1 MRRCLARPKA
11 DLPPEEAVRS
21 LIDPQGRLAIRVSPG
36 SSRDAIELA
45 EGKLLVRVRARAVD
59 GQANEA
65 VLALVARALGLAP
78 SRIGLLRGAAG
89 REKLLQVDR

>member
-1 MRRCLARPKA
+1 MARPKA
-11 DLPPEEAVRS
+11 ELPPHEEVEA
-21 LIDPQGRLAIRVSPG
+21 LLDAQGRLAIRVSPG
-36 SSRDAIELA
+36 SSRDAVELA

-78 SRIGLLRGAAG
+78 SRVRLLRGAAG

>member
-1 MRRCLARPKA
+1 MARPKA
-11 DLPPEEAVRS
+11 ELPPEKEVRA
-21 LIDPQGRLAIRVSPG
+21 LLDPEGRLSIRVSPG

-65 VLALVARALGLAP
+65 VLELVAKALRLAP
-78 SRIGLLRGAAG
+78 SRVRLLRGAAA
-89 REKLLQVDR
+89 REKLLQVES